1 MPAVGDVRIIGAMAA
16 LEFVT
21 DPQTKKPDPAATS
34 RVLAACH
41 SEGVILL
48 KAGTYDNVVRILPPL
63 VISDDLLKRGS
74 RCWKRRSVR
83 SDATGGGGPSAQ
95 ARRVLVHFVKLTGTE
110 SGTTSTQVVPGS
122 RVIGFPF
129 GSVNR
134 VMFKPPG
141 RLQVPFNM
149 TPWRNT

>member
-1 MPAVGDVRIIGAMAA
+1 MAA

-63 VISDDLLKRGS
+63 VISDDLLTRGALGAG
-74 RCWKRRSVR
+74 K
-83 SDATGGGGPSAQ
+83 GGPFPLTRPLGGRPSVQ
-95 ARRVLVHFVKLTGTE
+95 ACRVSFTL
-110 SGTTSTQVVPGS
+110 
-122 RVIGFPF
+122 
-129 GSVNR
+129 
-134 VMFKPPG
+134 
-141 RLQVPFNM
+141 
-149 TPWRNT
+149 